1 MQNPFEF
8 QRAAV
13 PVQGEGTH
21 MKELIHTQTQHT
33 QWGWRRLFVPSPFDP
48 IVQLW
53 AALRSAWGAAGR
65 YLHIQPQT

>member
-1 MQNPFEF
+1 
-8 QRAAV
+8 
-13 PVQGEGTH
+13 

-48 IVQLW
+48 SVQLW